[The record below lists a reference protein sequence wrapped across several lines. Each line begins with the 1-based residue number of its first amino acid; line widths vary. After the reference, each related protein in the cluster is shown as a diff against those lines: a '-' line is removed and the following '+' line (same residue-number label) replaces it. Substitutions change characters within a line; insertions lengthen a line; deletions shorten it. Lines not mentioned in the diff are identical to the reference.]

1 MKKILFSSAMVLA
14 VIVFAFAATL
24 DGKWTGKFEGQY
36 DVTLTLK
43 TTGKGITGTMKVADN
58 NPINE
63 NPGESEYSPFIAA
76 QIGENGIIDGKMEGE
91 ELTFSTKF
99 NDTVIPYKAKMDGEK
114 LVLTATFK
122 GVEVKTGL
130 RKAN

>member
-1 MKKILFSSAMVLA
+1 MKKILFSAAIVLA
-14 VIVFAFAATL
+14 VIVFAVAAAM
-24 DGKWTGKFEGQY
+24 DGKWTGKYDGQY

-43 TTGKGITGTMKVADN
+43 TTGKVVTGTMKVADN
-58 NPINE
+58 NPVSE

-76 QIGENGIIDGKMEGE
+76 TIGENAIIDGKMNGE

-99 NDTVIPYKAKMDGEK
+99 NDTVIPYTAKIDGEK

-122 GVEVKTGL
+122 GTPVKTGL
-130 RKAN
+130 RKSN

>member
-1 MKKILFSSAMVLA
+1 MKKILFSGALVLV
-14 VIVFAFAATL
+14 VIVFAVAAAM
-24 DGKWTGKFEGQY
+24 DGKWAGKYEGQY
-36 DVTLTLK
+36 DVTLTL
-43 TTGKGITGTMKVADN
+43 TTTPKGVTGMMKVADN
-58 NPINE
+58 NPVSE

-76 QIGENGIIDGKMEGE
+76 QIGENAIIDGKMNGD

-122 GVEVKTGL
+122 GTEVKTGL
-130 RKAN
+130 RKVN